1 MIEIDKNKQPEYQ
14 NILTNEALDF
24 LEKICNKFE
33 DNRQQILENRKRIQE
48 SISSGNRLSFPENKE
63 IREKEWTVT
72 PPPDDVAN
80 RNVEIT
86 GPVDRKM
93 IINALNSGADV
104 FMADFEDSTSPTWK
118 NIMDGQVNLLDAN
131 LRDLEFVDPKN
142 KKTYS
147 LNAES
152 KTSLFVRPRGL
163 HLNEKN
169 FLIEGNPI
177 SGAFL
182 DFALYAFHNSK
193 LRLDRGIGTY
203 FYIPKL
209 ENSLESKL
217 WDDIFTFSEDELDL
231 PRGTIRA
238 TVLLETISASF
249 EIEEILF
256 SLKEHSLG
264 MNAGRWDY
272 IFSAI
277 KKHREI
283 PGINFPDRSQI
294 TMTVPFMKAYTELL
308 VQSCHKR
315 GAHAIGGMSAF
326 IPNRRDPEVTE
337 QAFDQVKRD
346 KEREVNMGF
355 DGSWVAHPDLVQ
367 LCKDV
372 FQNSLNGKD
381 NQIDYVPTEPIISE
395 DMLQDF
401 TISDGTITEEGIR
414 TNIRVGILYI
424 QSWLLG
430 QGAAALFNLMED
442 AATAEISRSQLW
454 QWLNNKSSTND
465 KQKIEKEY
473 IDVLITDEVE
483 KIRILQDETSKLD
496 EATDLFKN
504 LIFDSNFQE
513 FLTLPAYNLID

>member
-33 DNRQQILENRKRIQE
+33 DTRQQILENRKRIQD

-504 LIFDSNFQE
+504 LIFDSNFEE

>member
-169 FLIEGNPI
+169 FLIEGDPI

-182 DFALYAFHNSK
+182 DFALYTFHNSK
-193 LRLDRGIGTY
+193 LRLDNGIGTY

-483 KIRILQDETSKLD
+483 KIRKLQDETSKLD

>member
-33 DNRQQILENRKRIQE
+33 DTRQQILENRKRIQD

-193 LRLDRGIGTY
+193 LRLDNGIGTY

-381 NQIDYVPTEPIISE
+381 NQIDYVPTEPIVSE

-414 TNIRVGILYI
+414 TNTVSY
-424 QSWLLG
+424 
-430 QGAAALFNLMED
+430 
-442 AATAEISRSQLW
+442 TH
-454 QWLNNKSSTND
+454 
-465 KQKIEKEY
+465 
-473 IDVLITDEVE
+473 
-483 KIRILQDETSKLD
+483 
-496 EATDLFKN
+496 
-504 LIFDSNFQE
+504 
-513 FLTLPAYNLID
+513 LTLPTKA

>member
-33 DNRQQILENRKRIQE
+33 DTRQQILENRKRIQD

-193 LRLDRGIGTY
+193 LRLDNGIGTY

-504 LIFDSNFQE
+504 LIFDSNFEE

>member
-33 DNRQQILENRKRIQE
+33 DTRQQILENRKRIQD

-381 NQIDYVPTEPIISE
+381 NQIDYVPTEPIVSE

>member
-33 DNRQQILENRKRIQE
+33 DNRQQILENRKRIQD

-147 LNAES
+147 LNSES

-169 FLIEGNPI
+169 FLIEGDPI

-182 DFALYAFHNSK
+182 DFALYTFHNSK
-193 LRLDRGIGTY
+193 LRLDNGIGTY

>member
-33 DNRQQILENRKRIQE
+33 DTRQQILENRKRIQD

-182 DFALYAFHNSK
+182 DFALYTFHNSK
-193 LRLDRGIGTY
+193 LRLDNGIGTY

-337 QAFDQVKRD
+337 QAFDQVKKD

-355 DGSWVAHPDLVQ
+355 DGSWVAHPDLVK

>member
-33 DNRQQILENRKRIQE
+33 DTRQQILENRKRIQD

-193 LRLDRGIGTY
+193 LRLDNGIGTY

-337 QAFDQVKRD
+337 QAFDQVKKD

-355 DGSWVAHPDLVQ
+355 DGSWVAHPDLVK

>member
-33 DNRQQILENRKRIQE
+33 DTRQQILENRKRIQD

-193 LRLDRGIGTY
+193 LRLDKGIGTY

-381 NQIDYVPTEPIISE
+381 NQIDYVPTEPIVSE

-483 KIRILQDETSKLD
+483 KIRKLQDETSKLD

>member
-33 DNRQQILENRKRIQE
+33 DTRQQILENRKRIQD

-169 FLIEGNPI
+169 FLIEGDPI

-193 LRLDRGIGTY
+193 LRLDNGIGTY

-483 KIRILQDETSKLD
+483 KIRKLQDETSKLD

>member
-33 DNRQQILENRKRIQE
+33 DTRQQILENRKRIQD

-193 LRLDRGIGTY
+193 LRLDNGIGTY

-381 NQIDYVPTEPIISE
+381 NQIDYVPTEPNISE

-504 LIFDSNFQE
+504 LIFDSNFEE

>member
-33 DNRQQILENRKRIQE
+33 DTRQQILENRKRIQD

-182 DFALYAFHNSK
+182 DFALYTFHNSK
-193 LRLDRGIGTY
+193 LRLDNGIGTY

-483 KIRILQDETSKLD
+483 KIRKLQDETSKLD